1 MQSPNS
7 AETAL
12 LAVRVLPESERVV
25 PDFHSFRQKAVH
37 EIYLCRF
44 KSYLELVVHYH
55 LPFHALGSSF
65 PMLGLR
71 QGNQCERLLILV
83 RNLWKLSRFHLKDSL
98 TISPILL
105 LLSHTSLKFVCVWI
119 SSMFSDG
126 LGVLWIGS
134 SDRPCIEKVINI
146 KIPSDYF
153 LCWLIRA
160 GK

>member
-25 PDFHSFRQKAVH
+25 PDFHSFRQKTVH
-37 EIYLCRF
+37 EIYLGRF
-44 KSYLELVVHYH
+44 KSYLELVVHHH

-105 LLSHTSLKFVCVWI
+105 LLSHTSLKFVCV
-119 SSMFSDG
+119 
-126 LGVLWIGS
+126 
-134 SDRPCIEKVINI
+134 
-146 KIPSDYF
+146 
-153 LCWLIRA
+153 
-160 GK
+160 